1 MISFNHNYKITN
13 MATDNTQHDPHDK
26 HMTDHNY
33 DGIQELDNPPPI
45 WIMALFYI
53 TIGFSIIYGAYYFW
67 LKQGDHQ
74 DAEYARKSEIH
85 NQKYKIANVS
95 TENMVLLTDAT
106 SIEEGKTIYKEMNC
120 FACHGMNG
128 EGNAIGPNMTDEFW
142 INGCKIQD
150 LVNVIKNGVPAKGM
164 TPFKAQMSDEKIQKV
179 ASYIL
184 SLKGTNPANAKAAQ
198 GVKCN

>member
-1 MISFNHNYKITN
+1 
-13 MATDNTQHDPHDK
+13 MAIENNQHVQHDEK
-26 HMTDHNY
+26 IMDHNY
-33 DGIQELDNPPPI
+33 DGIQELDNPPPQ

-74 DAEYARKSEIH
+74 DAEYTKKSEMH
-85 NQKYKIANVS
+85 DQKFQIVNKSN
-95 TENMVLLTDAT
+95 EELVLLTDAT
-106 SIEEGKTIYKEMNC
+106 SLEDGKAIFKEMNC

-128 EGNAIGPNMTDEFW
+128 EGNAIGPNLTDEFW
-142 INGCKIQD
+142 LHGCKIQD

-164 TPFKAQMSDEKIQKV
+164 TPFKAQLSDEKIQKV

-184 SLKGTNPANAKAAQ
+184 SLKGTKPANAKAPQ
-198 GVKCN
+198 GEKCN